1 MVIFLHAKNLSEE
14 PLVFFV
20 SFDVLFQNIIK
31 LIVRHFAEVL
41 VLKSTTIFIYVVFSF
56 EVLSLVYVIGRIL
69 NLS

>member
-14 PLVFFV
+14 PLVFLV

-56 EVLSLVYVIGRIL
+56 EVLSLVYVISRIL